1 MEIVVTNENF
11 ENEVL
16 KSDKTVLADFWAVWC
31 GPCQAFA
38 PIIKEIAEERSDVKV
53 VKIDV
58 DANQELARKYK
69 VMSIPTVIIFKNG
82 EEVNRSIG
90 LRNKDEIIKIL

>member
-16 KSDKTVLADFWAVWC
+16 KSDKTVLADFWAAWC